1 MVFFDGDNLNSKFK
15 PLKIPSGKKG
25 EKLGKGAAGDMR
37 SEVNVSALM
46 LKISTAE
53 ALVKKLNN
61 NSKKKLIEVKILT
74 LKNVWVWD
82 IETRRLLEKKLKKIV
97 ND

>member
-1 MVFFDGDNLNSKFK
+1 LNSKFK
-15 PLKIPSGKKG
+15 PFKIPSGKGK
-25 EKLGKGAAGDMR
+25 KTGKGAAGDMR

-46 LKISTAE
+46 LKISPAE
-53 ALVKKLNN
+53 ALAKKLNKD
-61 NSKKKLIEVKILT
+61 SKKKLIEVKIPT

-82 IETRRLLEKKLKKIV
+82 IEKRRLLAKKGKKIV